1 MINLK
6 EILTSFTEEKQQE
19 FISFLDKKNK
29 RKDAKNIQL
38 TKLLISN
45 TFSQKEICIELY
57 HSENKI
63 AYHAL
68 RKRLFQS
75 IIDFTASTNL
85 KEENSTDIQLIKF
98 ILSARTFLQ
107 KKQYFVGYK
116 ILDKAETIAKEHQ
129 LFMILNEIY
138 HTKIQYAYSVDSLDI
153 DKIVH
158 EFKVNQKQYL
168 LEEELNIAYVKIRNT
183 LKEVNHQS
191 KIIDV
196 KAMIENVLEEHGITT
211 ISNSFSFKSLYQ
223 LIQIMAISSSQN
235 LEYWNIEPFL
245 IKTYQVLKDHK
256 SKDKQL
262 FYHIEILYQISNTL
276 FRNKKFSESFKYL
289 ELMYFY
295 MQENNNKYLKEFN
308 LKYNLLLALNH
319 NYNGN
324 QTEAIKFLTPFTL
337 KKDNDVVSQL
347 DIYLSLIVFYFQQQ
361 EFKKAQN
368 LFSKF
373 YHTDKWY
380 IDKIGIEWTVQK
392 SLIEILLQIDLGN
405 TDVVDSRILSFKRNY
420 LKHLKKLKQERVI
433 NYLKLVET
441 YYKNPEVITS
451 KEFLDKVKK
460 SFEWIDNQKED
471 IFMMSFFAWLK
482 AKMTKQDVYLVT
494 LDLVNN

>member
-6 EILTSFTEEKQQE
+6 EILISFTEEKQQE

-38 TKLLISN
+38 TKFLISN
-45 TFSQKEICIELY
+45 NLSPKEICFVLY
-57 HSENKI
+57 KSENKV

-85 KEENSTDIQLIKF
+85 KEENSTDIQLIKL

-107 KKQYFVGYK
+107 KKQYSVGYK
-116 ILDKAETIAKEHQ
+116 ILDKAEIIAREHQ
-129 LFMILNEIY
+129 LFAILNEIY
-138 HTKIQYAYSVDSLDI
+138 HSKIQFAYTRQSINMNDLIKS
-153 DKIVH
+153 
-158 EFKVNQKQYL
+158 FKENQKQYI
-168 LEEELNIAYVKIRNT
+168 LEEELNIAYAKIRNT
-183 LKEVNHQS
+183 LNEVNHQN
-191 KIIDV
+191 KVIDV
-196 KAMIENVLEEHGITT
+196 KTMIENVLEEHKITIT
-211 ISNSFSFKSLYQ
+211 RSFSFKSLYQ
-223 LIQIMAISSSQN
+223 LIQITAISSSQN

-245 IKTYQVLKDHK
+245 IETYQVLKNHK
-256 SKDKQL
+256 SKEKQL

-289 ELMYFY
+289 ELMHFY
-295 MQENNNKYLKEFN
+295 MRENNNKHLKEFN
-308 LKYNLLLALNH
+308 LKYHLLLALNH
-319 NYNGN
+319 NYVGN
-324 QTEAIKFLTPFTL
+324 QAVAIKILTPFTV
-337 KKDNDVVSQL
+337 KKDVDFVSQL
-347 DIYLSLIVFYFQQQ
+347 DIYLSLIVFHFQQK
-361 EFKKAQN
+361 EFKNAQS

-405 TDVVDSRILSFKRNY
+405 IDIVDSRILSFKRNY
-420 LKHLKKLKQERVI
+420 FKHLKNLKQEKVI
-433 NYLKLVET
+433 NYVKLVEA
-441 YYKNPEVITS
+441 YYKKPEVITS
-451 KEFLDKVKK
+451 NDFLDKVKN

-494 LDLVNN
+494 LDLVNR